1 MMEGLDGTNSTGD
14 VGGSNEAADGEAED
28 DFDADA
34 FLRGAI
40 RSWAATK

>member
-28 DFDADA
+28 VW
-34 FLRGAI
+34 RMGIGAPE
-40 RSWAATK
+40 W